1 MNQDMLAMV
10 DSISREKMMDKEMVF
25 TAIEESMAFA
35 AKKRL
40 GEDALV
46 QAHIDRRTGDAHL
59 TRVWNIREDNI
70 IDIPDQEMARID
82 LEPEHATLKTIEE
95 PLSVEFGRSSAQL
108 AKQSILQRLRDMEQT
123 AALEE
128 IYQQGDRV
136 LYGSVRGFQKGAAM
150 IDIGRLDA
158 QMPKTEQLM
167 SDKLK
172 IGQRIRCSILKVER
186 LGHRNV
192 VTVSRTCPEFLE
204 ALLEREVPEIEE
216 GLIEIVRVARA
227 PGIRSKV
234 IVRLTEA
241 GEDSQLADSR
251 EGMAHGRSQ
260 SRGMDAARTVIGSRG
275 IHAKALS
282 EELGGEHID
291 VLNDVED
298 PVQALKQALEPAQ
311 MVKVFM
317 DEEANSMDVAVE
329 ASSLGLAIGSRGSNI
344 RLISDAIGW
353 TVNLMSEDDFDAKNQ
368 ERDRRAIDVLMRE
381 LEVDEEVAQILVE
394 SGLREVEE
402 VAYAPI
408 EELDAIEDFDAET
421 VAELRSRAVEAAEKR
436 LSRQTILGA
445 AGRASLTRVESITER
460 EVELLLQAE
469 IFSAD
474 DLADLATDEL
484 LEVVELPQKRAQEL
498 IMNAR
503 KLWEE
508 AEATQTA

>member
-1 MNQDMLAMV
+1 
-10 DSISREKMMDKEMVF
+10 
-25 TAIEESMAFA
+25 
-35 AKKRL
+35 
-40 GEDALV
+40 
-46 QAHIDRRTGDAHL
+46 
-59 TRVWNIREDNI
+59 
-70 IDIPDQEMARID
+70 
-82 LEPEHATLKTIEE
+82 
-95 PLSVEFGRSSAQL
+95 
-108 AKQSILQRLRDMEQT
+108 
-123 AALEE
+123 
-128 IYQQGDRV
+128 
-136 LYGSVRGFQKGAAM
+136 
-150 IDIGRLDA
+150 
-158 QMPKTEQLM
+158 
-167 SDKLK
+167 
-172 IGQRIRCSILKVER
+172 
-186 LGHRNV
+186 
-192 VTVSRTCPEFLE
+192 
-204 ALLEREVPEIEE
+204 
-216 GLIEIVRVARA
+216 
-227 PGIRSKV
+227 
-234 IVRLTEA
+234 
-241 GEDSQLADSR
+241 
-251 EGMAHGRSQ
+251 
-260 SRGMDAARTVIGSRG
+260 
-275 IHAKALS
+275 
-282 EELGGEHID
+282 
-291 VLNDVED
+291 
-298 PVQALKQALEPAQ
+298 
-311 MVKVFM
+311 
-317 DEEANSMDVAVE
+317 
-329 ASSLGLAIGSRGSNI
+329 LGLAIGSRGSNI